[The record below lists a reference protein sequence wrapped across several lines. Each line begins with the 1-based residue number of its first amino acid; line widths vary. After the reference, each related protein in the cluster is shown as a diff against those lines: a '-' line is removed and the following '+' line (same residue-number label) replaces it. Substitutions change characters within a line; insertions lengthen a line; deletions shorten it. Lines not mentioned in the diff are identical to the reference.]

1 MVLSTKLQIALLKL
15 GNKVWHQCKAL
26 TLPITNGTY
35 SPFRN
40 TNHNWKDLTI
50 LTGKICHKL
59 ANYKHISY
67 ASYNLVGYYD
77 NLNDFIDEVLLVQE
91 LGLNSS
97 ISDNIVIKIAKKTW
111 QEYRGFYE

>member
-1 MVLSTKLQIALLKL
+1 M
-15 GNKVWHQCKAL
+15 
-26 TLPITNGTY
+26 
-35 SPFRN
+35 
-40 TNHNWKDLTI
+40 
-50 LTGKICHKL
+50 

-77 NLNDFIDEVLLVQE
+77 NLNDFVNEVLLVQE
-91 LGLNSS
+91 LSSSRS

>member
-1 MVLSTKLQIALLKL
+1 M
-15 GNKVWHQCKAL
+15 
-26 TLPITNGTY
+26 
-35 SPFRN
+35 
-40 TNHNWKDLTI
+40 

-77 NLNDFIDEVLLVQE
+77 NLNDFVNEVLLVQE
-91 LGLNSS
+91 LSSSRS

-111 QEYRGFYE
+111 QEHRRFYE